1 MTEQQFIQE
10 HKNKKLPEIALLLSK
25 QPDLDKYFIIN
36 QINGIQKAKNKLPE
50 FYANPNILYPA
61 TISIEQ
67 CSSEQTAKYKS
78 SLLRHSGLDPESHII
93 DLTGGF
99 GIDSYYFSKFFKEVT
114 YLEPNP
120 ELFDVVKQNF
130 ATLNIP
136 NITLINSTCEDFLKT
151 NTQKFDVAYIDPSR
165 RNENQK
171 VFMLADCIPNITE
184 LQHDIF
190 KIAPKI
196 LVKTSPI
203 LDVKQSIKE
212 LKTVSEVW
220 VVSVNNECKE
230 VLYLLE
236 NKPTS
241 NPKIN
246 TINLGNPL
254 SRGEDFVHL
263 PQADDY
269 KIRGVLQEFNFDF
282 KTEENTSV
290 NYSEPLNYLY
300 EPNTSIL
307 KAGAFKSVCKQF
319 NVKKIAPNT
328 HLYTSKNAIENFPGR
343 TFKIEHLLPYQPKAF
358 KKLGLKKANV
368 SCRNFKDNVE
378 QVKKKLNL
386 KDGGD
391 SYVFAATNSS
401 EKPILILCVK

>member
-328 HLYTSKNAIENFPGR
+328 HLYTSENVIENFPGR

-391 SYVFAATNSS
+391 SYVFAATNSG

>member
-10 HKNKKLPEIALLLSK
+10 YKNKKLPEIALLLSK
-25 QPDLDKYFIIN
+25 QPDLDKDFIIN

-67 CSSEQTAKYKS
+67 CSSEQTANYKN
-78 SLLRHSGLDPESHII
+78 LIFRHSGLDPESNII

-114 YLEPNP
+114 YLEPNA

-136 NITLINSTCEDFLKT
+136 NTTLINSTCEDFLKT

-171 VFMLADCIPNITE
+171 VYLLTDCIPNIVE

-190 KIAPKI
+190 KISSKI

-203 LDVKQSIKE
+203 LDIKQSIKE
-212 LKTVSEVW
+212 LKTVKEVW
-220 VVSVNNECKE
+220 VISINNECKE

-236 NKPTS
+236 RHSELDSESTPE
-241 NPKIN
+241 IHA
-246 TINLGNPL
+246 INLTK
-254 SRGEDFVHL
+254 SD
-263 PQADDY
+263 
-269 KIRGVLQEFNFDF
+269 QEFNFDF
-282 KTEENTSV
+282 KSEENTSV

-307 KAGAFKSVCKQF
+307 KAGAFKSICKQF
-319 NVKKIAPNT
+319 DIKKVAPNT
-328 HLYTSKNAIENFPGR
+328 HLYTSENIIENFPGR

-358 KKLGLKKANV
+358 KKLGIKKANV

-391 SYVFAATNSS
+391 NYVFATTNSD